1 VTLKN
6 TETGI
11 FTVDPCA
18 EGMKGVEGRDRVCRE
33 CADYLRDES
42 NVRADG
48 VDSLFFPRSVEN
60 ISFILQTAAAH
71 GIPVTVSGARTG
83 ICAGAVPSCGGYLV
97 SLEKMARIISVK
109 KKGGEFVL
117 SAESGVRLSEIANA
131 LRTKELGPA
140 DVCEEFLVSKK
151 RYFYPPDP
159 TETTAT
165 IGGTVATNASGA
177 RTFYFGPT
185 RAYVCGMEVVLPN
198 GEVLRI
204 RRGDI
209 REKNG
214 VFRVQKQKGRPLVI
228 PAPRYEIPRT
238 KHSAGL
244 FSAPS
249 MDLIDLFIGSEGI
262 LGIITGVSVRLVEEP
277 GMIYGSVAFFRGEG
291 DALMFVQRARQ
302 ERKKPLALEYFDREA
317 LLLLN
322 RAHSQQGP
330 TSEIPDIEE
339 LGAAVYFE
347 SVITGHDSA
356 NESIRKDLCRWEE
369 LIRDSGGDPSRA
381 WGALTLR
388 DNMRLKSFRHAV
400 PEMINSIIA
409 SRKLSNPNI
418 HKVGTDMAV
427 PDQHL
432 EKIMHYY
439 RSVLEKE
446 SISAVIFGHIGNN
459 HLHVNMIPDSD
470 GELARAKELYRMFA
484 EKAVQLGG
492 SVSAEHGIGKLKKPY
507 LAIQYPTRYIEQ
519 MRAVKKALDPN
530 GLMNP
535 GTMV

>member
-1 VTLKN
+1 
-6 TETGI
+6 
-11 FTVDPCA
+11 
-18 EGMKGVEGRDRVCRE
+18 MKVVKGRDTVCRE

-60 ISFILQTAAAH
+60 ISSIIQEAAAH
-71 GIPVTVSGARTG
+71 GMPVTVSGARTG

-97 SLEKMARIISVK
+97 SLEKMAKIISVT

-131 LRTKELGPA
+131 LRTKELGSA
-140 DVCEEFLVSKK
+140 DVCEEFFDSKK
-151 RYFYPPDP
+151 HFFYPPDP

-185 RAYVCGMEVVLPN
+185 RAYVCGMEVVLPS
-198 GEVLRI
+198 GELLKI
-204 RRGDI
+204 QRGDI
-209 REKNG
+209 HEKNG
-214 VFRVQKQKGRPLVI
+214 MFRVQKQKGRPLVI
-228 PAPRYEIPRT
+228 PAPRYKTPRT

-262 LGIITGVSVRLVEEP
+262 LGIITKVSVRLVEEP

-291 DALMFVQRARQ
+291 DAIRFVQKARS

-322 RAHSQQGP
+322 RARSQQGP
-330 TSEIPDIEE
+330 TSEIPEIEE
-339 LGAAVYFE
+339 FGAAVYFE
-347 SVITGHDSA
+347 SVVPGHDSTDA
-356 NESIRKDLCRWEE
+356 RIQKDLCRWEE
-369 LIRDSGGDPSRA
+369 LIRDSGGDPSVA

-400 PEMINSIIA
+400 PEMINAIIA
-409 SRKLSNPNI
+409 NKKLSNPNI

-427 PDQHL
+427 PDLHL

-446 SISAVIFGHIGNN
+446 SLFAVTFGHIGNN

-470 GELARAKELYRMFA
+470 RELARAKELYRMFA

-507 LAIQYPTRYIEQ
+507 LAIQYPARYIEQ
-519 MRAVKKALDPN
+519 MRAVKQAVDPDS
-530 GLMNP
+530 LMNP